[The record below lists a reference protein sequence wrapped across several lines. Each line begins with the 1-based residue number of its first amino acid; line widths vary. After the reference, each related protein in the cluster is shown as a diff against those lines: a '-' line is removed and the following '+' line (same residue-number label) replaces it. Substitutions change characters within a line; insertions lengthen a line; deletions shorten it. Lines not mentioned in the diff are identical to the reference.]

1 MLKDQ
6 LYTIQN
12 IDYQDFILKAEI
24 KLIKTNPIFQGHFPD
39 VPVLPGVTMMQM
51 VKELLEIAE
60 EKSFIIQ
67 SAGQLKFL
75 QMLNPEHI
83 DTVNWEINVTKA
95 EDGLFKVKAQMFNA
109 DLVFFKMTGKLEWQ
123 Q

>member
-12 IDYQDFILKAEI
+12 IDYQDFVLKAEI
-24 KLIKTNPIFQGHFPD
+24 KLIKTNPIFKGHFPD

-60 EKSFIIQ
+60 EKSFIMH

-83 DTVNWEINVTKA
+83 DTVNWEINVTKS
-95 EDGLFKVKAQMFNA
+95 EEGLFKVKAQMING
-109 DLVFFKMTGKLEWQ
+109 DIVFFKMTGKLEWQ